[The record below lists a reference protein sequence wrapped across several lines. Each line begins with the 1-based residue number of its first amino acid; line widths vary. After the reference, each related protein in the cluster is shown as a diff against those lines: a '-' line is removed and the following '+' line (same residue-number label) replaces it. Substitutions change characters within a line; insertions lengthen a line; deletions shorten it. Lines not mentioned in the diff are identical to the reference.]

1 MKNFRDKA
9 ARKNRQMEIE
19 RGSVGL
25 PVSGSAV
32 VGALGGGETG
42 TTHGDRHMRGNSG
55 HSVSED
61 ERGGHRTTGDVNDD
75 DHIVMSS
82 TSYPGQEWSPRWDGD

>member
-1 MKNFRDKA
+1 
-9 ARKNRQMEIE
+9 MEIE

-25 PVSGSAV
+25 PVSGGAV
-32 VGALGGGETG
+32 VGALGGGEIG
-42 TTHGDRHMRGNSG
+42 TTHGDQHRRDNSG
-55 HSVSED
+55 HSVGESGTR
-61 ERGGHRTTGDVNDD
+61 ERGGQRTTGDVNDE